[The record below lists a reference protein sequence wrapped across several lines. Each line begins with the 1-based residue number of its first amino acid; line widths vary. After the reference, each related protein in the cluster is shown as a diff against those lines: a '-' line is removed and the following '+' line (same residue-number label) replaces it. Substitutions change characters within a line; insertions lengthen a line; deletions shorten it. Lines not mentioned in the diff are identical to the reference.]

1 MQFSDDLFLGT
12 KGHVVRVRKRD
23 GKEVWRTK
31 LKGSNL
37 VVVVVEPDGIFA
49 YTRGC
54 LWALGSDTGA
64 VRWMNNLPG
73 LGYGHG
79 IIASANQ
86 IPVTVAAIAAA
97 QAAMLAAGSGSGSGS
112 SAAAGATGS

>member
-1 MQFSDDLFLGT
+1 M
-12 KGHVVRVRKRD
+12 RVRKRD
-23 GKEVWRTK
+23 GTEVWRTK

-49 YTRGC
+49 CTRGC
-54 LWALGSDTGA
+54 LWALEPGTGA
-64 VRWMNNLPG
+64 VRWTNDLPG

-97 QAAMLAAGSGSGSGS
+97 QAAQAAMLAAGSGSGSA
-112 SAAAGATGS
+112 AAAGSTGS